1 MTAMPAGVGVLSRPA
16 PLAPRVEGAP
26 PLPSP
31 EMQLLI
37 FGGKGG
43 VGKTTLACAT
53 ALRLAAERPD
63 REVLLVSTDPAPSV
77 SVCLDQTV
85 GPEPTRVCTGLAAME
100 IDAQTEF
107 ETLKRQYAAELE
119 RVLASVLPNLDLTF
133 DRHVMER
140 ILDLSPPGLDEVM
153 ALSRAA
159 ELLAAGTYDLL
170 VLDAAPTGHLVR
182 LLEMPEL
189 IDRWLKVLFEV
200 LLKYRNVLR
209 LPDVSER
216 LVRLSRNLKRVR
228 ALLAD
233 PRRAALYTVTIPTEM
248 AYEETRDLLAACERL
263 VSAPVVFINLT
274 TPGSDCP
281 LCCALRCRESRVED
295 KLASLVPRVH
305 RALVYR
311 CREPQGQER
320 LRELGRAM
328 YLPR

>member
-1 MTAMPAGVGVLSRPA
+1 
-16 PLAPRVEGAP
+16 
-26 PLPSP
+26 
-31 EMQLLI
+31 
-37 FGGKGG
+37 

-77 SVCLDQTV
+77 SVCLDETV

-100 IDAQTEF
+100 IDARTEF

-133 DRHVMER
+133 DRQVMER

-159 ELLAAGTYDLL
+159 ELLAAGTYAVL

-209 LPDVSER
+209 LPEVSER
-216 LVRLSRNLKRVR
+216 LVRLSRNLKRLR

-263 VSAPVVFINLT
+263 EVSAPVVFINLA
-274 TPGSDCP
+274 TPESDCP
-281 LCCALRCRESRVED
+281 LCRALRCRESRVED
-295 KLASLVPRVH
+295 KFASLVPRVH
-305 RALVYR
+305 PVLV
-311 CREPQGQER
+311 CRRGEPQGQER